1 MLNRVG
7 KKNMNYSVIIAA
19 AGKGTRMG
27 LKFNKM
33 FLPIEGGKT
42 ILEKTLS
49 IFLDDPRC
57 KQIVI
62 VTNPEDISKLIDRYE
77 EGRIVYVM
85 GGKTRQE
92 SVYHGLKAVTGDVV
106 FVHDGAR
113 PWLPLSDINNL
124 LEAMK
129 TERAAILGVKAVQ
142 TIKEVHGGYIK
153 KTIPRQSL
161 YHAQT
166 PQAFETKLLIEC
178 HELAEK
184 ANFHATDDAQLVEN
198 FSNVPIKMVEGSYT
212 NTKITTIH
220 DLI

>member
-1 MLNRVG
+1 
-7 KKNMNYSVIIAA
+7 MNYSVIIAA

-27 LKFNKM
+27 LKYNKM

-92 SVYHGLKAVTGDVV
+92 SVFHGLKAVKDEVV
-106 FVHDGAR
+106 LVHDGAR

-129 TERAAILGVKAVQ
+129 TEKAAILGTKAVQ
-142 TIKEVHGGYIK
+142 TIKEVHNGYIK
-153 KTIPRQSL
+153 KTIPRQAL
-161 YHAQT
+161 YQAQT
-166 PQAFETKLLIEC
+166 PQAFNTKLLLEC
-178 HELAEK
+178 HQLAEK
-184 ANFHATDDAQLVEN
+184 NNFHATDDAQLVEN
-198 FSNVPIKMVEGSYT
+198 FSTTAIKIIDGSYT

>member
-1 MLNRVG
+1 
-7 KKNMNYSVIIAA
+7 MNYSVIIAA

-27 LKFNKM
+27 LKYNKM
-33 FLPIEGGKT
+33 FLPIDGGKT

-49 IFLDDPRC
+49 IFVDDPRC
-57 KQIVI
+57 QQIII
-62 VTNPEDISKLIDRYE
+62 VTNPEDIAKMIDRYQ
-77 EGRIVYVM
+77 EGRITYVM

-92 SVYHGLKAVTGDVV
+92 SVYHGLMAVKGDIV

-129 TERAAILGVKAVQ
+129 TEKAAILGVKVVQ
-142 TIKEVHGGYIK
+142 TIKEVHHGYIK
-153 KTIPRQSL
+153 KTIPRQNI
-161 YHAQT
+161 YQAQT

-178 HELAEK
+178 HQKAEK
-184 ANFHATDDAQLVEN
+184 VNFHATDDAQLVEN
-198 FSNVPIKMVEGSYT
+198 FSNVPIKMVEGSYS
-212 NTKITTIH
+212 NVKITTIH